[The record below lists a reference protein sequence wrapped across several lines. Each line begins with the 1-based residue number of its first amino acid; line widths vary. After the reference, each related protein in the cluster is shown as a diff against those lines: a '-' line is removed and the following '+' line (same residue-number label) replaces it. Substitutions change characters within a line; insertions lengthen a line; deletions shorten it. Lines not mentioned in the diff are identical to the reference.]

1 MNLRQFASHVTKEAE
16 VRGYATD
23 KNRAEDP
30 LVKPFKT
37 IQDQRKQLLDL
48 KRSTLG
54 ACWIDDKKKL
64 VPFDI
69 AGFNQLQNDI
79 KHLQQ
84 TISNNALVLDELE
97 AAVEDLHIDQ
107 MSLGILKMERSKALE
122 EIEFIKAEPD
132 KALIQKWK
140 AIQEIHGSRDMYE
153 ALPEV
158 KAAREQ
164 AAAKIAPIQAR
175 VEVLEHQ
182 INYLESILAKLVI

>member
-79 KHLQQ
+79 KHLQEA
-84 TISNNALVLDELE
+84 ISKNELVLAELE
-97 AAVEDLHIDQ
+97 KAVEDLHIGQ
-107 MSLGILKMERSKALE
+107 LSLSTLKMERSKALE
-122 EIEFIKAEPD
+122 EIAFLKAEPD

-153 ALPEV
+153 SLPEV

-164 AAAKIAPIQAR
+164 AAAKRPAR
-175 VEVLEHQ
+175 SER
-182 INYLESILAKLVI
+182 